1 MNNSTA
7 TNPMLPIVTQRMNE
21 MFGVPSIGEWYSEQF
36 LYPEDKDSP
45 YLGGNKLLVMS
56 MMSDVQ
62 EMIDKG
68 LNEEARHTL
77 NRAKWVLS
85 NQV

>member
-7 TNPMLPIVTQRMNE
+7 TNPMLPIVTQRMTE
-21 MFGVPSIGEWYSEQF
+21 MFGVPAIDEWYDEQF
-36 LYPEDKDSP
+36 LYPEDKD
-45 YLGGNKLLVMS
+45 LRGNKILVKS

-62 EMIDKG
+62 EMIVRG
-68 LNEEARHTL
+68 LHEEARHTL

-85 NQV
+85 NKV